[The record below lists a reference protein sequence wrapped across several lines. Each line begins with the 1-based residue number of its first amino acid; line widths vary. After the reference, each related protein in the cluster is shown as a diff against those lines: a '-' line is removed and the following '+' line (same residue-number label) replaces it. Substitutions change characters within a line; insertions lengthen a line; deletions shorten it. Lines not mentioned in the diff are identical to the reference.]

1 MEILVNVD
9 HQKLKVPTNLRT
21 YVSGTQKF
29 VKFIFD
35 LGEDWDG
42 LTCFAQFI
50 QDGVAYN
57 QLLDEENSAYLPAE
71 IGPGT
76 CTMMLY
82 GTGGEEGDVHATSNF
97 ITFTIDKNILVDDA
111 ITTEITKTL
120 YDQIIDRINN
130 IEAANVAD
138 QIAQMATKVQLQE
151 EVTRATNA
159 ENELS
164 GRIDEKASTADLQA
178 EVARA
183 QNAERGKADI
193 TAISDLA
200 LRIKTV
206 EDEMDDL
213 TQNPDIASTISQSV
227 TNNIQ
232 GLVEQGYFEDLIQEE
247 AENFAVSDGSIDSQ
261 KLSTEV
267 NELINGAMQT
277 SVYDTHE
284 KATDVFDYVDSA
296 VGAVDTKATANATD
310 ITDIQTEIQNAY
322 RNGATTLSG
331 TVNEIYTYIT
341 QVTNNLTTFRVE
353 IVDELPQTGDSE
365 ILYLVPKSTSNHY
378 DKWLWITEIVDET
391 ETSRWEN
398 IGSSSTLVVEEFP
411 QVGDPD
417 TDYILHTDSGYM
429 YYKYINNEWT
439 LIAGGGGG
447 GELLGENSQ
456 ATGGYNQYV
465 IVTSVPDASDAN
477 ADNYTNGVRYLNV
490 TNMMEYNI
498 IFSEDVYSWDNG
510 TELVEEPSDKK
521 DYYVQDNN
529 QHWLHYRY
537 IGDSFKQIG
546 KNPYTKDE
554 VDLKINGV
562 RTEIGSYGQ
571 AIERN
576 ASSIESLGQT
586 LGALQNTVDNLDVEG
601 YRYTQSID
609 KDDETGKYMLNLIE
623 SHGGEESIVRS
634 IELPAIGGGGGS
646 SSLTTLTVE
655 RITPATLIVTPTDSV
670 IITINYSSVDDEGNT
685 HGATYTWKRGQ
696 TIIMSG
702 EFSNSG
708 TFSFNFTEFVSSG
721 TERYTLTVRDTVGS
735 TVAKTWT
742 IQMVDIRL
750 ESSFSDRY
758 VNEIGKPVRFTYTP
772 YGTVNKTIHFI
783 LDGVELPSVTTAA
796 SGIPSSFD
804 IPSQSHG
811 AHLFECFITATVNN
825 VNIETQHIYK
835 DIIWYDETSS
845 IPVIGCIYRNDY
857 YHVVTNPINEKLD
870 DYYILDNGYKKA
882 SYKVVENPI
891 VDNISTYY
899 EQIGRNYVITEDV
912 EINLEK
918 TYYVKEITQGV
929 TYYSHNVYV
938 RQYDTTNIRYYVYNP
953 TTNTPRVTLSADD
966 IITTQVI
973 ENNTDIWSYQTS
985 VIGIHELSITCGST
999 TVNITLDALT
1009 LGIDASPVEGGI
1021 EIDFNPTGVTNASD
1035 NRIWSNDNYHMTVSD
1050 NFDWAN
1056 GGYKI
1061 DENGDSYFL
1070 IKSGNSVTFDYM
1082 MFDGDPDNNITTNGG
1097 EIKIVFMTEN
1107 VQDPNAVWLSNVETT
1122 TVSTEE
1128 DGQTITSTINMGIQ
1142 LGVHD
1147 GWLKTNN
1154 ASDTDVN
1161 VGEGE
1166 SADIISSTNT
1176 YLYMPYSEED
1186 IIEMDINIDKL
1197 PKATDNVPNPE
1208 SFVLSYEDGVP
1219 SKAYV
1224 YDANHRFYQYN
1235 PKPIVIGSD
1244 YCDIRIYRLKI
1255 YSVSLD
1261 TESIMRNF
1269 IADARNASIM
1279 LQRYDRNSIYYNE
1292 NGEYTPYNSRG
1303 SSLDPERL
1311 AKVIPNVKV
1320 LMLETDHFT
1329 TSKSTFIKS
1338 SLRCIHQPGG
1348 DKFAGDSYYDNWLF
1362 ENGYHAG
1369 QGTTSDNYG
1378 DSGRN
1383 VDFLFNCDGE
1393 HKPSNKVDAEANYI
1407 SQVTLGYRSDN
1418 SYTESCDNWKGNNGK
1433 ISLTRTSVPNNFFN
1447 LKVNIASSEN
1457 VNNALLQKR
1466 YNDFLPYISPAKA
1479 RDSKIKNDMEFVPAV
1494 LFLKETNPD
1503 ISTHNEFLDNKW
1515 HFYALGNIGDSKKTD
1530 YTRAYDPTDR
1540 NEFTIEISDNTKN
1553 NATFQ
1558 TGVYEDANHELHYE
1572 SFHLEKTWDKD
1583 DGLIVTPVP
1592 DVSVSRHVYPVPKAQ
1607 ADELLFQQGTI
1618 HVINNTGKPEYD
1630 GDETGYLNMRIW
1642 CLYNEGFDGDHSFE
1656 PRYACCGDY
1665 RDGKL
1670 VNDTGNGGKQQVK
1683 INEKV
1688 WREFYKWVITSTDEE
1703 FVNEL
1708 DQWCVRSA
1716 MEFFYAFTH
1725 YYTMMDNRAKNTFWH
1740 YAKTGEFREVIHP
1753 VKDLLHVYTELI
1765 NDEQTPTEDTEID
1778 PNKTYYTQYA
1788 FDIWDYDNDRLM
1800 SL

>member
-120 YDQIIDRINN
+120 YDQIIERINN

-138 QIAQMATKVQLQE
+138 QIAQLATKESLQQ

-159 ENELS
+159 ENALS
-164 GRIDEKASTADLQA
+164 GRIDEKANILDLQN
-178 EVARA
+178 EVTRA
-183 QNAERGKADI
+183 QNAEALKADI
-193 TAISDLA
+193 TALARLRDKIDRVEGQVSDLSENE
-200 LRIKTV
+200 RI
-206 EDEMDDL
+206 EEMIN
-213 TQNPDIASTISQSV
+213 TSV
-227 TNNIQ
+227 
-232 GLVEQGYFEDLIQEE
+232 
-247 AENFAVSDGSIDSQ
+247 DS
-261 KLSTEV
+261 V
-267 NELINGAMQT
+267 INGLLNSGELANLTIGDHTVGNDKLTEAVNTSLGKADTAMQP
-277 SVYDTHE
+277 SVYDTNGKE
-284 KATDVFDYVDSA
+284 TDIFDYADAAAGVVDA
-296 VGAVDTKATANATD
+296 KVTTNANA
-310 ITDIQTEIQNAY
+310 ITAIQTEIQGAY
-322 RNGATTLSG
+322 RSG
-331 TVNEIYTYIT
+331 TNSLADSINDAVETAQYYAANL
-341 QVTNNLTTFRVE
+341 VANLTSFRVE
-353 IVDELPQTGDSE
+353 IVEELPQTGDPE

-378 DKWLWITEIVDET
+378 DKWLWITEIVDEV

-398 IGSSSTLVVEEFP
+398 IGSSSTVVIEEFP

-456 ATGGYNQYV
+456 VTGGYNQYV

-498 IFSEDVYSWDNG
+498 IFSDDVYSWDNG

-546 KNPYTKDE
+546 KNSYTKDE

-586 LGALQNTVDNLDVEG
+586 LGALKNTVDGLDTEG
-601 YRYTQSID
+601 YQYTQSID
-609 KDDETGKYMLNLIE
+609 KNEETGEYTLSLIE
-623 SHGGEESIVRS
+623 SHGGTETVVSTNR
-634 IELPAIGGGGGS
+634 LPAGGGGGGGAA
-646 SSLTTLTVE
+646 LTTLTVE
-655 RITPATLIVTPTDSV
+655 KITPSPLIITPTDSA
-670 IITINYSSVDDEGNT
+670 IITINYSSVDEEQETYD
-685 HGATYTWKRGQ
+685 ATYTWKRGQ
-696 TIIMSG
+696 NIIMTGDLVSQG
-702 EFSNSG
+702 LH
-708 TFSFNFTEFVSSG
+708 SFDFTEFVTTG
-721 TERYTLTVRDTVGS
+721 TEKYTLTVVDTAGS
-735 TVAKTWT
+735 SVVKTWT

-750 ESSFSDRY
+750 ESNYSDRY
-758 VNEIGKPVRFTYTP
+758 VNEIGKSVRFTYTP
-772 YGTVNKTIHFI
+772 YGAVNKTVHFI
-783 LDGVELPSVTTAA
+783 LDGVELNSVTTAA

-804 IPSQSHG
+804 IPAQSHG
-811 AHLFECFITATVNN
+811 AHLFECFITAVVNN
-825 VNIETQHIYK
+825 VNIETEHIYK
-835 DIIWYDETSS
+835 DIIWYDEASNV
-845 IPVIGCIYRNDY
+845 PVIGCIYRNDY

-882 SYKVVENPI
+882 SYKVVENPT

-918 TYYVKEITQGV
+918 TYYVKEITQGI
-929 TYYSHNVYV
+929 TYYSHSVYV
-938 RQYDTTNIRYYVYNP
+938 RQYDTTNIRYYVYDP
-953 TTNTPRVTLSADD
+953 TTNTPQVTLSADGTT
-966 IITTQVI
+966 TTQAI

-985 VIGIHELSITCGST
+985 VVGAHELSITCGAT
-999 TVNITLDALT
+999 TVNITLNALT
-1009 LGIDASPVEGGI
+1009 LGIDASPVEGGL

-1035 NRIWSNDNYHMTVSD
+1035 NRIWSNDNYHMTVSE

-1082 MFDGDPDNNITTNGG
+1082 MFNGNPANNITVNGG
-1097 EIKIVFMTEN
+1097 EMKIVFMTEN
-1107 VQDPNAVWLSNVETT
+1107 VQNPDAVWLSNVETT

-1142 LGVHD
+1142 LGVHE

-1154 ASDTDVN
+1154 ASDNDVN
-1161 VGEGE
+1161 IGEGE
-1166 SADIISSTNT
+1166 SADTVASTNT

-1186 IIEMDINIDKL
+1186 IIEMDINIDQL
-1197 PKATDNVPNPE
+1197 PEVSESTPNPE

-1224 YDANHRFYQYN
+1224 YDSGHRFYQYT

-1244 YCDIRIYRLKI
+1244 YCDVRIYRLKI

-1269 IADARNASIM
+1269 IADARNASVM
-1279 LQRYDRNSIYYNE
+1279 LQRYDRNSIYYNNE
-1292 NGEYTPYNSRG
+1292 DGEYTPYSSRG
-1303 SSLDPERL
+1303 SLDPERL

-1329 TSKSTFIKS
+1329 TSKKTFVKS

-1378 DSGRN
+1378 NSGRN
-1383 VDFLFNCDGE
+1383 VDFLFNCDGT
-1393 HKPSNKVDAEANYI
+1393 HKPSDKVSAESDYI
-1407 SQVTLGYRSDN
+1407 SQVTLGYKTSN
-1418 SYTESCDNWKGNNGK
+1418 PYTETCDNWKGSNGK
-1433 ISLTRTSVPNNFFN
+1433 VSLTRTSVPNNFFN

-1466 YNDFLPYISPAKA
+1466 YNDFLPYISPVKA
-1479 RDSKIKNDMEFVPAV
+1479 RDSKVKNDMEFVPAV

-1503 ISTHNEFLDNKW
+1503 ISAHNEFLDNEW

-1530 YTRAYDPTDR
+1530 YTRAYDPTDK

-1572 SFHLEKTWDKD
+1572 TFHLEKTWDDD

-1670 VNDTGNGGKQQVK
+1670 VNDTGNGGKPQVK

-1765 NDEQTPTEDTEID
+1765 NDEQIPTEDTEID